1 VAPSMVKIS
10 SDSMDDGGV
19 RWGGDDV
26 AAILIAGAVVRI
38 EEGDVRPFRFVCYF
52 GACVRLD
59 L

>member
-1 VAPSMVKIS
+1 MVKIS

-38 EEGDVRPFRFVCYF
+38 EEGDVRP
-52 GACVRLD
+52 CVRLD
-59 L
+59 LFATLVRVSV